1 MSNDFFEKTL
11 EQIIIQNQK
20 FIHKKGFPRLL
31 DNTHSQF
38 QLPSGGKIDILS
50 FAIDETYDSI
60 SYKIFELKRETIQVD
75 ALCQVSQYASELYML
90 SCPHFKH
97 VNIER
102 YVVGTDYSKQVLA
115 LMESQISI
123 DIYLYKYTIDGIAF
137 KQASSYMEAQN
148 EEVNKLLYSTSQ
160 ESLDL
165 YNTIWTLNNNLNKEA
180 KNSAL

>member
-1 MSNDFFEKTL
+1 MANDFFEKTL
-11 EQIIIQNQK
+11 EQIIIQNQAV
-20 FIHKKGFPRLL
+20 IHKKGFPKLL

-50 FAIDETYDSI
+50 FAIDETYDSV

-75 ALCQVSQYASELYML
+75 ALCQVSEYASELYTF
-90 SCPHFKH
+90 SSPHFKH

-102 YVVGTDYSKQVLA
+102 YVVGTDYSKQVIS

-123 DIYLYKYTIDGIAF
+123 DMYLYKYTIDGILF
-137 KQASSYMEAQN
+137 KKVDSFMETQN

-160 ESLDL
+160 ESVDL
-165 YNTIWTLNNNLNKEA
+165 YNKVWTLNNTLKKEA
-180 KNSAL
+180 KNPNP